1 MKHFLPLLFAAMA
14 AVAAYHL
21 LPLRTPA
28 VEGDPVAAAREAPR
42 AEDEQ
47 GSVVQL
53 NWEDLIPADFNPN
66 ELFAEYDLET
76 LDDDDPRARE
86 ILERMQEE
94 WRHAPVVESLH
105 GRRVKLPGFVIP
117 LEGDGRQVSEFL
129 LVPYFGACIH
139 VPPPPS
145 NQIVYVKAGRE
156 GTAVRNMYDTVWVTG
171 TLITERRNNPL
182 GDAGYTLEAERI
194 EPYEE

>member
-1 MKHFLPLLFAAMA
+1 MKRLLFLLFAAA
-14 AVAAYHL
+14 AAAAAYHA
-21 LPLRTPA
+21 LPPRTMA
-28 VEGDPVAAAREAPR
+28 GHEGTWAERER
-42 AEDEQ
+42 NGVLELQ
-47 GSVVQL
+47 
-53 NWEDLIPADFNPN
+53 WEDLVPADFSPD
-66 ELFAEYDLET
+66 ELFAEYDVEE

-86 ILERMQEE
+86 ILEQMQEV

-105 GRRVKLPGFVIP
+105 SRRVKLPGFVIP
-117 LEGDGRQVSEFL
+117 LEGDGRRVSEFL

-156 GTAVRNMYDTVWVTG
+156 GAAVRNMYDTVWVTG
-171 TLITERRNNPL
+171 TLNTERRNNPL